1 MSIHLRKIAMKKPR
15 SKYLF
20 GISLVFGTLL
30 YFHLFQPHLLYGYAD
45 MTEVKGWEMNRS
57 RNSSLYVRPLVQTTI
72 MSGLMFRIKKINSNE
87 KPPHNTLLVIPL
99 SSVLFL
105 IK

>member
-57 RNSSLYVRPLVQTTI
+57 RNSSLYVRPLVQTHEVLPNRTPVLPFVQKCENL
-72 MSGLMFRIKKINSNE
+72 GRSN
-87 KPPHNTLLVIPL
+87 VGRFQY
-99 SSVLFL
+99 FL
-105 IK
+105 